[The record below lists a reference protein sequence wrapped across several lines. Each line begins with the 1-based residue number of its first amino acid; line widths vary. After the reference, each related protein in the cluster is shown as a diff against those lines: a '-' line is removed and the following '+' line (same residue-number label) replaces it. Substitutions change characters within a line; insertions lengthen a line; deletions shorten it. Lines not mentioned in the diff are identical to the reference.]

1 MKIKREK
8 VDNPTQLNIESI
20 EIHNDNN
27 FSFKFYTYGG
37 YIHEVKI
44 PINKQEDKTE
54 DDLETYLSVKYGV
67 LNIKGLMVIQEL
79 IKENNELK
87 KRLNKIEQ
95 ILNIN

>member
-20 EIHNDNN
+20 EIHNSNN

-54 DDLETYLSVKYGV
+54 DVLLGYG
-67 LNIKGLMVIQEL
+67 NIDRSFRVSWVFQYYSWKSCQ
-79 IKENNELK
+79 
-87 KRLNKIEQ
+87 
-95 ILNIN
+95 

>member
-20 EIHNDNN
+20 EIHNSNN

-54 DDLETYLSVKYGV
+54 KNTLICFSNNLFKYGWY
-67 LNIKGLMVIQEL
+67 
-79 IKENNELK
+79 
-87 KRLNKIEQ
+87 
-95 ILNIN
+95 